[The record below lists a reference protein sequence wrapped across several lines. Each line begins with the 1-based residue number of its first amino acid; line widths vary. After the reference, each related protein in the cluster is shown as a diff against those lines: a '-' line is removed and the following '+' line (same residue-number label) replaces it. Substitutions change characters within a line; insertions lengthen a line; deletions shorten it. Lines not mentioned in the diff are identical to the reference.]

1 MESKFVQAGPISLE
15 YFEEGD
21 GPETMVLVHG
31 FASSAALW
39 RYTIEHLS
47 RERLGEG
54 ARFRIIAFNNR
65 GAGGSGRSDS
75 EEGYTVESFAEDLY
89 AAVSALGLND
99 FILVGHSMGG
109 ATVTQFSVGHQDVMR
124 ALVLLNSA
132 PLNGRVLPADWEE
145 NLRASFAEGGLTQ
158 GDMGFDAPHVTQ
170 DFIDEVKSIILRNP
184 LERAIGGRRSMGAL
198 RLRDRLGEISV
209 PTMVVGGD
217 RDTTVGVDNIVAEYL
232 ALPEGNRHLHMFHG
246 IGHSPNVEV
255 PGRLAGLLTRFAEEV
270 SRDKVAA
277 AV

>member
-54 ARFRIIAFNNR
+54 SRFRIIALNNR

-109 ATVTQFSVGHQDVMR
+109 ATVTQFSVEHQHVMR

-145 NLRASFAEGGLTQ
+145 TLRASFAEGGLTQ

-184 LERAIGGRRSMGAL
+184 VERAIGGRRSMGAL

-232 ALPEGNRHLHMFHG
+232 ALPESNRHLHMFHG